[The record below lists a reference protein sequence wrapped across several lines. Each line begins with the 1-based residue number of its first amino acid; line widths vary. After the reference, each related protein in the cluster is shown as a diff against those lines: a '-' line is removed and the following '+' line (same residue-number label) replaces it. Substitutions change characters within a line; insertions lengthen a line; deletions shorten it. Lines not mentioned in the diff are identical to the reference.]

1 MVKILIT
8 LIILACTEL
17 VFYHFDV
24 KDSVRLPVCIILG
37 SVLGVFI
44 GLMLL

>member
-8 LIILACTEL
+8 LIILACAEL
-17 VFYHFDV
+17 VFYHFKV
-24 KDSVRLPVCIILG
+24 KDSVRLLVCIILG

>member
-1 MVKILIT
+1 MVKVLIT
-8 LIILACTEL
+8 LVILACVEF

-24 KDSVRLPVCIILG
+24 KDSVRLLVCIMLG